1 MVPPGGKGIV
11 TLKVYTRTLSGAFK
25 KYALVYTNDPVMKR
39 FKLTLK
45 GEVIPLV
52 RFEPDSAVN
61 FFGVAGTRFEKTL
74 TICPG
79 QDRPLNI
86 KKVSTDIPR
95 MVGYEL
101 SRQDNGCYTLR
112 VINKLKEPGSYSG
125 RLDIHTGYLEKKVYQ
140 VRVTS
145 LIAPK
150 VEVFP
155 ARLVVGKLS
164 RRKPKES
171 RRVTLSSNMGGSITV
186 KHISYNR
193 KFFEVE
199 VDESASRNG
208 RLRLTVTFDPA
219 ALPPGRFREPLVLSF
234 KERNLDPV
242 RVTVVG
248 QVDE

>member
-1 MVPPGGKGIV
+1 MIPPGGKGTV
-11 TLKVYTRTLSGAFK
+11 TLTVHTKTLSGAFK

-61 FFGVAGTRFEKTL
+61 FFGVAGTPFEKTL
-74 TICPG
+74 TVCPG
-79 QDRPLNI
+79 QDRPLFI
-86 KKVSTDIPR
+86 KKVSTDIPK

-101 SRQDNGCYTLR
+101 GRADNGCYTLR
-112 VINKLKEPGSYSG
+112 IINKLKEPGSYHG
-125 RLDIHTGYLEKKVYQ
+125 RLDIHTGYLEKKVFQ
-140 VRVTS
+140 VQVTA

-155 ARLVVGKLS
+155 AQLVLGKLS
-164 RRKPKES
+164 RKNPKES
-171 RRVTLSSNMGGSITV
+171 RRVTVSSNVGGSITV
-186 KHISYNR
+186 KEISYNR
-193 KFFEVE
+193 KFFEVK
-199 VDESASRNG
+199 VDESASQNG
-208 RLRLTVTFDPA
+208 RLRLTVVLDPA
-219 ALPPGRFREPLVLSF
+219 ALPAGRFREPLVLSF

-242 RVTVVG
+242 KITVVG